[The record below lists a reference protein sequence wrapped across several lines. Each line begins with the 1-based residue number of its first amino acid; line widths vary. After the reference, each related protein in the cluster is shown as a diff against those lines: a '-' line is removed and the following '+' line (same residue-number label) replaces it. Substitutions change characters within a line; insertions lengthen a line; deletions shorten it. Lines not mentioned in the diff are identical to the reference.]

1 MTLHSHDMCQD
12 SQSPAIVVALSP
24 FLGPPPTPIPP
35 HHPPQPNTQVF
46 QSADDNQSFFEYD
59 NEELDL
65 SMGSYLH
72 DVGEVEYKGIWAR
85 FR

>member
-1 MTLHSHDMCQD
+1 LQ
-12 SQSPAIVVALSP
+12 
-24 FLGPPPTPIPP
+24 
-35 HHPPQPNTQVF
+35 
-46 QSADDNQSFFEYD
+46 YD